1 MTRHAVGDEIVQ
13 PELVGED
20 DPGVR
25 PGRGDARVLKPAGQD
40 EGLAVALDEE
50 ERIDDLQRQLVAHRG
65 MPRRVAVQ
73 EDRRHRVG
81 NLRDRDARSRGHAER
96 P

>member
-1 MTRHAVGDEIVQ
+1 VTRRAVGDEIVQ

-25 PGRGDARVLKPAGQD
+25 PGRGDARVLKLAGQD

-73 EDRRHRVG
+73 EDRRHRVR
-81 NLRDRDARSRGHAER
+81 NLRDLGARLGSRAER